1 MGSMAVVFKLWKFAA
16 MAVGGMVGW
25 IVGSSD
31 RHFPWIAVAIIFI
44 LYDAY
49 TAFKLDKRVHAAYPG
64 KDRQEES
71 QVYLV
76 RLWQGG
82 EADHTQAVVAD
93 SVGILGGA
101 LGVHTHASAVVV
113 YPYRRDML

>member
-1 MGSMAVVFKLWKFAA
+1 MAVVFKLWKFAA

-25 IVGSSD
+25 LVAEF
-31 RHFPWIAVAIIFI
+31 RPTFPLIAVAIIFI

-49 TAFKLDKRVHAAYPG
+49 TAFKLDKRVHAAYPE

-82 EADHTQAVVAD
+82 EADHTQAAVAD
-93 SVGILGGA
+93 SAGILGRA